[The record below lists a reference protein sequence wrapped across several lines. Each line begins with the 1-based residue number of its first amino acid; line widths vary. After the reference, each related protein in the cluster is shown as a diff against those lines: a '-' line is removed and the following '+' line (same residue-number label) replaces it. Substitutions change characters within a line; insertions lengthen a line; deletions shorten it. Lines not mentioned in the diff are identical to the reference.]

1 MGSTVQQTMV
11 PDNWNFN
18 GSNPCLHHGG
28 NYNQNQNHGPF
39 YVNYNRTSNSND
51 NIGCRILAKPQA
63 NPPFGS
69 QGPSPFLYRTVDR
82 TALAEEKPTGHSL
95 VHFGPGLALEHPR
108 GAGTVVRL
116 QGGKTSLMKRVRV
129 YKEIISD
136 ENLRLAIREVNAGHR
151 RNGNHSLNKKV
162 IEIENNMDE
171 YVEKLRAFIQG
182 LVDGDEHM
190 RPPLKRRRWDRNADS
205 GKGKW
210 RDINEPLLW
219 PDQYVHHAV
228 VQPMIPHIMRS
239 MDRYCIASVPGR
251 GNSYGVKALKK
262 WMKNDVNGTKYCCE
276 CDIYHCF
283 EELDP
288 PYVIEALKR
297 VFKDTETLWL
307 CDAIMEYGVLIGAFF
322 SAWFLHLTLQPLDLM
337 IHQKQ
342 YGVSH
347 YVRQMDNFTI
357 FGSNKRKLRRLLED
371 IKKWLAE
378 IGMKIKGNWQI
389 FRVGFTPKV
398 ERAHQAL
405 PKKKQRHRRPR
416 LPSALGYRFGHVYTI
431 LRKHNLFRLKQSLHL
446 YYYRRDRNRVISF
459 KRASG
464 LISRLGQ
471 LRKCNHQQVLD
482 RHYQPKTMFALKKVV
497 RKECRRLQALYPPY
511 QAA

>member
-1 MGSTVQQTMV
+1 
-11 PDNWNFN
+11 
-18 GSNPCLHHGG
+18 
-28 NYNQNQNHGPF
+28 
-39 YVNYNRTSNSND
+39 
-51 NIGCRILAKPQA
+51 
-63 NPPFGS
+63 
-69 QGPSPFLYRTVDR
+69 
-82 TALAEEKPTGHSL
+82 
-95 VHFGPGLALEHPR
+95 
-108 GAGTVVRL
+108 
-116 QGGKTSLMKRVRV
+116 MKRVRV

-136 ENLRLAIREVNAGHR
+136 ENLRLAIQEVNAGHR

-190 RPPLKRRRWDRNADS
+190 HPPLKRRRWDRNADS

-262 WMKNDVNGTKYCCE
+262 WMKNDVEGTKYCCE

-357 FGSNKRKLRRLLED
+357 FGSNKRKLRKLLED

-378 IGMKIKGNWQI
+378 IGMKIM
-389 FRVGFTPKV
+389 
-398 ERAHQAL
+398 
-405 PKKKQRHRRPR
+405 
-416 LPSALGYRFGHVYTI
+416 
-431 LRKHNLFRLKQSLHL
+431 RKHNLFRLKQSLHL

>member
-1 MGSTVQQTMV
+1 
-11 PDNWNFN
+11 
-18 GSNPCLHHGG
+18 
-28 NYNQNQNHGPF
+28 
-39 YVNYNRTSNSND
+39 
-51 NIGCRILAKPQA
+51 
-63 NPPFGS
+63 
-69 QGPSPFLYRTVDR
+69 
-82 TALAEEKPTGHSL
+82 
-95 VHFGPGLALEHPR
+95 
-108 GAGTVVRL
+108 
-116 QGGKTSLMKRVRV
+116 MKRVRV

-190 RPPLKRRRWDRNADS
+190 HPPLKRRRWDRNADS

-262 WMKNDVNGTKYCCE
+262 WMKNDVEGTKYCCE

-288 PYVIEALKR
+288 PYVIEALK
-297 VFKDTETLWL
+297 
-307 CDAIMEYGVLIGAFF
+307 
-322 SAWFLHLTLQPLDLM
+322 
-337 IHQKQ
+337 Q

-347 YVRQMDNFTI
+347 YLRQMDNFTI
-357 FGSNKRKLRRLLED
+357 FGSNKRKLRKLLED

-416 LPSALGYRFGHVYTI
+416 LPSALGYRFGHGYTI

-482 RHYQPKTMFALKKVV
+482 KHYQPKTMFALKKVV

>member
-1 MGSTVQQTMV
+1 MI

-18 GSNPCLHHGG
+18 GSNPCLYHGG

-51 NIGCRILAKPQA
+51 NIGCRILA
-63 NPPFGS
+63 
-69 QGPSPFLYRTVDR
+69 
-82 TALAEEKPTGHSL
+82 
-95 VHFGPGLALEHPR
+95 
-108 GAGTVVRL
+108 
-116 QGGKTSLMKRVRV
+116 
-129 YKEIISD
+129 
-136 ENLRLAIREVNAGHR
+136 
-151 RNGNHSLNKKV
+151 
-162 IEIENNMDE
+162 
-171 YVEKLRAFIQG
+171 
-182 LVDGDEHM
+182 
-190 RPPLKRRRWDRNADS
+190 
-205 GKGKW
+205 
-210 RDINEPLLW
+210 
-219 PDQYVHHAV
+219 
-228 VQPMIPHIMRS
+228 
-239 MDRYCIASVPGR
+239 
-251 GNSYGVKALKK
+251 
-262 WMKNDVNGTKYCCE
+262 
-276 CDIYHCF
+276 
-283 EELDP
+283 
-288 PYVIEALKR
+288 
-297 VFKDTETLWL
+297 
-307 CDAIMEYGVLIGAFF
+307 
-322 SAWFLHLTLQPLDLM
+322 LHLTLQPLDLM

-347 YVRQMDNFTI
+347 YLRQMDNFTI
-357 FGSNKRKLRRLLED
+357 FGSNKRKLRKLLED

-416 LPSALGYRFGHVYTI
+416 LPSALGYRFGHGYTI

>member
-1 MGSTVQQTMV
+1 MLRSSEHSSRSGRRRRA
-11 PDNWNFN
+11 
-18 GSNPCLHHGG
+18 H
-28 NYNQNQNHGPF
+28 
-39 YVNYNRTSNSND
+39 
-51 NIGCRILAKPQA
+51 A
-63 NPPFGS
+63 
-69 QGPSPFLYRTVDR
+69 PS
-82 TALAEEKPTGHSL
+82 
-95 VHFGPGLALEHPR
+95 
-108 GAGTVVRL
+108 
-116 QGGKTSLMKRVRV
+116 
-129 YKEIISD
+129 
-136 ENLRLAIREVNAGHR
+136 
-151 RNGNHSLNKKV
+151 
-162 IEIENNMDE
+162 
-171 YVEKLRAFIQG
+171 
-182 LVDGDEHM
+182 
-190 RPPLKRRRWDRNADS
+190 LKRRRWDRNADS

-262 WMKNDVNGTKYCCE
+262 WMKNDVEGTKYCCE

-297 VFKDTETLWL
+297 VFKDTGNAL
-307 CDAIMEYGVLIGAFF
+307 AVRRHYGIRSPHRRILLRMVSPFDTPA
-322 SAWFLHLTLQPLDLM
+322 LDLM

-347 YVRQMDNFTI
+347 YLRQMDNFTI
-357 FGSNKRKLRRLLED
+357 FGSNKRKLRKLLED

-378 IGMKIKGNWQI
+378 IGMKIKVTG
-389 FRVGFTPKV
+389 RYSASG
-398 ERAHQAL
+398 L
-405 PKKKQRHRRPR
+405 RPR
-416 LPSALGYRFGHVYTI
+416 LKERIRLCRRKSNGTAARAYHRLLDTDSDTVTRS

>member
-1 MGSTVQQTMV
+1 
-11 PDNWNFN
+11 
-18 GSNPCLHHGG
+18 
-28 NYNQNQNHGPF
+28 
-39 YVNYNRTSNSND
+39 
-51 NIGCRILAKPQA
+51 
-63 NPPFGS
+63 
-69 QGPSPFLYRTVDR
+69 
-82 TALAEEKPTGHSL
+82 
-95 VHFGPGLALEHPR
+95 
-108 GAGTVVRL
+108 
-116 QGGKTSLMKRVRV
+116 MKRVRV

-136 ENLRLAIREVNAGHR
+136 ENLRLAIQEVNAGHR

-190 RPPLKRRRWDRNADS
+190 HPPLKRRRWDRNADS

-262 WMKNDVNGTKYCCE
+262 WMKNDVEGTKYCCE

-371 IKKWLAE
+371 MSREHI
-378 IGMKIKGNWQI
+378 
-389 FRVGFTPKV
+389 
-398 ERAHQAL
+398 
-405 PKKKQRHRRPR
+405 R
-416 LPSALGYRFGHVYTI
+416 L
-431 LRKHNLFRLKQSLHL
+431 
-446 YYYRRDRNRVISF
+446 
-459 KRASG
+459 
-464 LISRLGQ
+464 
-471 LRKCNHQQVLD
+471 
-482 RHYQPKTMFALKKVV
+482 
-497 RKECRRLQALYPPY
+497 CRRKSNGTAVRAYHQLLDTDSDMVTRSCESTIYSGSSNRFIFTTTDETGTASSHSRGLRG
-511 QAA
+511 

>member
-1 MGSTVQQTMV
+1 
-11 PDNWNFN
+11 
-18 GSNPCLHHGG
+18 
-28 NYNQNQNHGPF
+28 
-39 YVNYNRTSNSND
+39 
-51 NIGCRILAKPQA
+51 
-63 NPPFGS
+63 
-69 QGPSPFLYRTVDR
+69 
-82 TALAEEKPTGHSL
+82 
-95 VHFGPGLALEHPR
+95 
-108 GAGTVVRL
+108 
-116 QGGKTSLMKRVRV
+116 MKRVRV

-136 ENLRLAIREVNAGHR
+136 ENLRLAIQEVNAGHR

-190 RPPLKRRRWDRNADS
+190 HPPIKRRRWDRNADS

-262 WMKNDVNGTKYCCE
+262 WMKNDVEGTKYCCE

-307 CDAIMEYGVLIGAFF
+307 CDAIMEYGVLIGCILLRMVSPFDTPALRSDDPSKAVWRITL
-322 SAWFLHLTLQPLDLM
+322 SAADGQLHDLRF
-337 IHQKQ
+337 QQAK
-342 YGVSH
+342 
-347 YVRQMDNFTI
+347 
-357 FGSNKRKLRRLLED
+357 
-371 IKKWLAE
+371 AE
-378 IGMKIKGNWQI
+378 EAAG
-389 FRVGFTPKV
+389 
-398 ERAHQAL
+398 
-405 PKKKQRHRRPR
+405 
-416 LPSALGYRFGHVYTI
+416 GYQEVAC
-431 LRKHNLFRLKQSLHL
+431 
-446 YYYRRDRNRVISF
+446 RDRNEDQR
-459 KRASG
+459 
-464 LISRLGQ
+464 
-471 LRKCNHQQVLD
+471 
-482 RHYQPKTMFALKKVV
+482 
-497 RKECRRLQALYPPY
+497 
-511 QAA
+511 